1 MQISRR
7 TVLGATGLAALAVGV
22 GVSLPGRAQAAL
34 APEVFG
40 PASLITTMRGATA
53 IGNQIF
59 MTTRYLMDGNALRVV
74 SVDVSTGATLWQV
87 DLEYPGFPANSNGG
101 GNVMAT
107 DGDWIYVGPAGSPV
121 IMRLDPATGAAE
133 EFVEIGVADA
143 WFYRMVIEDGSM
155 FVGTF
160 PDGGVHEINLATRAI
175 TSYGAISASK
185 YCNSVAITATHVYGG
200 ANAPGGMAE
209 WPRGGGEKRDIS
221 AYLGPGL
228 TSTIDMVELEGI
240 ITVASGETITSFD
253 PEADPAPVVRRLAE
267 EDNYVDALTV
277 TSGGDIYGAVRN
289 TGNLYRV
296 DGAGLE
302 LVATPLPDDASNLL
316 VTESDPGT
324 LIGVGESG
332 RSWIIEDGGTP
343 KVHVLDPAEVG
354 YPEQAQYVLAHSDG
368 RRIYV
373 AGHGQVTIHDRGTK
387 DIAVLPHV
395 GECKSLVEAGDG
407 TVYAAQYPGANILR
421 VDEDELVQVS
431 KVAGQY
437 RPALMA
443 YDEPRNQLI
452 VTTGPHMGGNQ
463 GAVAFIDLA
472 TGEAETRTD
481 ILVDQTHRGLW
492 IEGDIAYLTGG
503 TYGEGT
509 GPIRELAEVAAL
521 DLTTGEVLW
530 RVEPRSGV
538 QDIERVVR
546 RGDVLYVMTRRPNG
560 DILTLDPATGAF
572 VETLTNL
579 GGYGG
584 MDRYGDR
591 VLAWV
596 HWALDIVVINPDN
609 SFTPVFE
616 DVPRGW
622 YNNPNFSFVAGEH
635 GTWGMDALNLA
646 FFPFGDVVP
655 DPAASASP
663 SPSETLA
670 PTTPS
675 PTSPTTTATPTGG
688 ITSPSRPTG
697 LPDTGRW

>member
-22 GVSLPGRAQAAL
+22 GVPLPGRAQAAL

-53 IGNQIF
+53 IGNQVF

-107 DGDWIYVGPAGSPV
+107 YGDWIYVGPAGSPV

-185 YCNSVAITATHVYGG
+185 YCNSVAITATHVYGD

-221 AYLGPGL
+221 AYLGSDL

-253 PEADPAPVVRRLAE
+253 PEAD
-267 EDNYVDALTV
+267 
-277 TSGGDIYGAVRN
+277 
-289 TGNLYRV
+289 
-296 DGAGLE
+296 
-302 LVATPLPDDASNLL
+302 
-316 VTESDPGT
+316 
-324 LIGVGESG
+324 
-332 RSWIIEDGGTP
+332 
-343 KVHVLDPAEVG
+343 
-354 YPEQAQYVLAHSDG
+354 
-368 RRIYV
+368 
-373 AGHGQVTIHDRGTK
+373 
-387 DIAVLPHV
+387 
-395 GECKSLVEAGDG
+395 
-407 TVYAAQYPGANILR
+407 
-421 VDEDELVQVS
+421 
-431 KVAGQY
+431 

-546 RGDVLYVMTRRPNG
+546 RGDVLYVMTRRPSG

-591 VLAWV
+591 VVAWV

-663 SPSETLA
+663 SPSETPA